1 MQFRL
6 DGLEDALRNLRS
18 IEHAVKPDN
27 LQEDALEAVEPI
39 AKDARSLAPVDEGEL
54 RDSIQPKIFED
65 GTVGVEI
72 GNWKGHFFEFGTVK
86 MRATP
91 MLAPA
96 FDANES
102 LVLDIFG
109 GRVGARIEGAV

>member
-1 MQFRL
+1 MKFRL
-6 DGLEDALRNLRS
+6 DGLDDALRNLRNVEQS
-18 IEHAVKPDN
+18 VKSDN

-39 AKDARSLAPVDEGEL
+39 AEDARSLAPVGEGAM
-54 RDSIQPKIFED
+54 RDSIQATVFED

-72 GNWKGHFFEFGTVK
+72 GDWKGHFFEFGTIK
-86 MRATP
+86 MRASP

-109 GRVGARIEGAV
+109 GRVGVRIEGAV

>member
-1 MQFRL
+1 MEFRL
-6 DGLEDALRNLRS
+6 DGLDDALRNLRNVEQS
-18 IEHAVKPDN
+18 VKSDN
-27 LQEDALEAVEPI
+27 LQEDALQAVEPI
-39 AKDARSLAPVDEGEL
+39 AEDARSLAPVGEGDL
-54 RDSIQPKIFED
+54 RNSIQPAIFED

-72 GNWKGHFFEFGTVK
+72 GDWKGHFFEFGTVK